1 MENAKSNLNV
11 NSCYVGGHITAD
23 PEYKLTGGGTAV
35 ANMTVAVN
43 RNYKQGEEWKKE
55 VEFIRVKLF
64 SRLAETANSILKKGD
79 TVLVIGR
86 IHTSSWEDNT
96 GIKKYMTEVI
106 AENFQKVDPKT
117 DFSTREKPEEDLED
131 EIGKEIEKIDIPF

>member
-11 NSCYVGGHITAD
+11 NCSYVGGHITND
-23 PEYKLTGGGTAV
+23 PEYKQTPSGTAI

-43 RNYKQGEEWKKE
+43 RKYKSGEELKSE

-64 SRLAETANSILKKGD
+64 TKLAETAKAILKKGD

-86 IHTSSWEDNT
+86 IHTSSWDDAN
-96 GIKKYMTEVI
+96 GSKKYMTEVI
-106 AENFQKVDPKT
+106 ADNFQKVDPKI
-117 DFSTREKPEEDLED
+117 DFSIKQETEEVED
-131 EIGKEIEKIDIPF
+131 EIGKEIDKMDIPF